1 MSHIPS
7 PSRHL
12 LRGVALAALLLAA
25 PRVSDAQQ
33 HAASGGSGYTAADV
47 EFMQGMIHHHAQAIV
62 MASMAPSHGA
72 SAQVALFCK
81 KVIVSQ
87 RDEIDLMRTWLKD
100 RSQAIPDPDDH
111 HMDMPGMDMGSM
123 STMMPG
129 MLTPEQMKTLDAA
142 RGAAFDRLFLTGMI
156 QHHQGALTMVAK
168 LFDSPGSGQGSEIF
182 GYATGVDTDQRAEID
197 RMQQL
202 LKTIPGGSQ

>member
-1 MSHIPS
+1 MSHYF
-7 PSRHL
+7 SRSF
-12 LRGVALAALLLAA
+12 RRAAALAVVLLAA
-25 PRVSDAQQ
+25 PRTSQSQQ
-33 HAASGGSGYTAADV
+33 HAATAGSGYTAADV

-62 MASMAPSHGA
+62 MATMAPSHGA

-87 RDEIDLMRTWLKD
+87 RDEIDLMQTWLKD
-100 RSQAIPDPDDH
+100 RGQMVPDPNDH
-111 HMDMPGMDMGSM
+111 HMSMPGMDMGSM
-123 STMMPG
+123 PMMPG
-129 MLTPEQMKTLDAA
+129 MLSAEQMKALDAA
-142 RGAAFDRLFLTGMI
+142 RGTAFDRLFLTGMI

-168 LFDSPGSGQGSEIF
+168 LFDTPGSGQGSEIF